1 MEVVTPSVMCCVV
14 GVGVVT
20 KDVVGGVT
28 VSVVEGLGEVSVV
41 ELARVEVYTGVVI
54 SVVSVV
60 KVPVGTVGVDE
71 A

>member
-1 MEVVTPSVMCCVV
+1 MCDVV

-20 KDVVGGVT
+20 KDVVARVT